1 MIIGITGGTG
11 CGKTTLLDLF
21 REIGGTVMDCD
32 AIYHRLLDTDQ
43 ELLNAIEA
51 RFPGVVNNGSLDR
64 KALGAI
70 VFSDKEKLEALNR
83 ITHHA
88 ILNEVTRLLTP
99 APKLAAVDAIALHAS
114 GLAKLCDITVAITA
128 PTDDR
133 IKRIIARDGIS
144 PEYSQARIAAQP
156 SNEDF
161 SSLCDY
167 SLHNSGTEEAFLNNC
182 LAFFSQLGIMNL

>member
-21 REIGGTVMDCD
+21 REIGGTVLDCD

-70 VFSDKEKLEALNR
+70 VFSDKEKLEALNK
-83 ITHHA
+83 ITHRA

-99 APKLAAVDAIALHAS
+99 APKLAAVDAIALHDS

-133 IKRIIARDGIS
+133 MKRIIARDGIS
-144 PEYSQARIAAQP
+144 LEYAQARIAAQP

-161 SSLCDY
+161 SSLCHY
-167 SLHNSGTEEAFLNNC
+167 SLHNSGTEEDFRNNC